1 VIDMITI
8 LISKAVYLMNKG
20 YIDSK
25 VIRTDLYNGVI
36 YLVEVNE
43 EAIEYLKEER
53 LYYRIERIWLIWIT
67 IH

>member
-1 VIDMITI
+1 MITI
-8 LISKAVYLMNKG
+8 LISKAVYLINKG

-53 LYYRIERIWLIWIT
+53 LYYRIERI
-67 IH
+67 